1 MDKEL
6 LFEDTKFI
14 EKQKKEAQ
22 KKVFAINTTLDSLLE
37 KLGCVLSNEEVENF
51 MRCPDGLFEIV
62 CRNLIKPDDIRVEV
76 IKETISER
84 LEPITEEWKAM
95 TLGLWGNSY
104 VLVKDGRATFNEEEF
119 EKAMDAHRI
128 MIDSEP
134 RRKAWKM
141 AQKIISDIGKLEKY
155 LAENTMG
162 RVQPHAI
169 GQNNIYCPDCLI
181 QFYGKER
188 LKLEPRAIACVK

>member
-14 EKQKKEAQ
+14 ESQKKEAQ

-62 CRNLIKPDDIRVEV
+62 CRNLIKPDEIRVEV

-84 LEPITEEWKAM
+84 LEPITEEWKTM

>member
-14 EKQKKEAQ
+14 ESQKKEAQ

-84 LEPITEEWKAM
+84 LEPITEEWKTM

-162 RVQPHAI
+162 RVRPYAI

>member
-14 EKQKKEAQ
+14 ESQKKEAQ

-51 MRCPDGLFEIV
+51 MRYPDGLFEIV

-84 LEPITEEWKAM
+84 LAPIMERWKLL
-95 TLGLWGNSY
+95 TLGFLGYSY
-104 VLVKDGRATFNEEEF
+104 VIVKGGRATFNEEEF

-128 MIDSEP
+128 MIDSDP

-141 AQKIISDIGKLEKY
+141 AQKIISDIDKLEKF

-169 GQNNIYCPDCLI
+169 GENNIYCQDCLI
-181 QFYGKER
+181 QFYRKGMVE
-188 LKLEPRAIACVK
+188 LEPKAIACVK